1 MSRPQPQWRWRRRWS
16 ARILAL
22 LVLVFAVWSCV
33 IEPGSLTERDY
44 AFSLPNWSPEC
55 DGLRVD
61 LVSDLHVGSPR
72 NGLPQFDRLV
82 ARLAA
87 SDSQAVLMAGDY
99 VILSVFLGTY
109 IPADTVAEHL
119 KPLTAR
125 KPVYAVL
132 GNHDWWKDGERVRRA
147 LESAGVVVLED
158 QAREVQLGRCRLW
171 MVGVGDLLE
180 APHDV
185 GRAFSAIDDKAPA
198 LAITHNPLLFRRMP
212 ARASLVVAGH
222 THGGQIAFPLLGRPG
237 LWKEAD
243 GAYPVGRFEED
254 GRQLFV
260 TQGIG
265 TSILPIRFGVPPE
278 ISRLHLCGQGAGR
291 DAACR

>member
-1 MSRPQPQWRWRRRWS
+1 MNAPRRPWRWRRRWS

-22 LVLVFAVWSCV
+22 LVLVFAVWGCV
-33 IEPGSLTERDY
+33 IEPGSLTQRDH
-44 AFSLPNWSPEC
+44 AFALPNWPREC

-82 ARLAA
+82 ARLAD
-87 SDSQAVLMAGDY
+87 SDAQAVLMAGDY

-109 IPADTVAEHL
+109 IPAETVAEHL

-132 GNHDWWKDGERVRRA
+132 GNHDWWKDGQRVRRA

-185 GRAFSAIDDKAPA
+185 RRAFSAIHDQAPA
-198 LAITHNPLLFRRMP
+198 LAITHNPLVFRCMP
-212 ARASLVVAGH
+212 ARASLVLAGH

-237 LWKEAD
+237 LWKGAD

-278 ISRLHLCGQGAGR
+278 ISRLHLCGQGR
-291 DAACR
+291 DRGQACR